1 MSASGVN
8 VPFNAGFKP
17 VTSEQTDTVSTLS
30 KLMDSDRSGFIKNAY
45 ISKMI
50 KSEIAKLLW
59 TNKTNI
65 YFKPSFT
72 SMLSSLQEEYRDY
85 PVLGYEQYIGDSD

>member
-1 MSASGVN
+1 MLQLR
-8 VPFNAGFKP
+8 FKIVILNLHWYKL

-50 KSEIAKLLW
+50 ESEIAKLLW
-59 TNKTNI
+59 KNKTNI
-65 YFKPSFT
+65 YSKPYFA
-72 SMLSSLQEEYRDY
+72 SMLSSLQEDDQNS
-85 PVLGYEQYIGDSD
+85 PVLGD